1 MEQGLQKQQ
10 DHQAMADA
18 VSGRIA
24 RIAELKELLKT
35 ARGIPEEMS
44 LLTDLTQE
52 ISALRQ
58 LLGVRS
64 ADQNAVERD
73 LVDRRADHAARRLDL
88 DLEAAG
94 QGVALAGA
102 ALAGAALAGAAV
114 GALEL
119 EVALQAARKAAPPAS
134 SCSS

>member
-10 DHQAMADA
+10 DHQAMDDA

-58 LLGVRS
+58 LLEPRY
-64 ADQNAVERD
+64 
-73 LVDRRADHAARRLDL
+73 H
-88 DLEAAG
+88 
-94 QGVALAGA
+94 
-102 ALAGAALAGAAV
+102 
-114 GALEL
+114 
-119 EVALQAARKAAPPAS
+119 
-134 SCSS
+134 

>member
-58 LLGVRS
+58 LLEPS
-64 ADQNAVERD
+64 Y
-73 LVDRRADHAARRLDL
+73 H
-88 DLEAAG
+88 
-94 QGVALAGA
+94 
-102 ALAGAALAGAAV
+102 
-114 GALEL
+114 
-119 EVALQAARKAAPPAS
+119 
-134 SCSS
+134 